1 MHLLSSCCVVQVGE
15 CVLNDLGT
23 VVVVIVVVVVV
34 VGCMLIYTIE
44 FILYSYASL
53 GAYCPGMFI
62 IQLLRGYALEC

>member
-1 MHLLSSCCVVQVGE
+1 MYALLVVGCCRCRVVQVEE

-23 VVVVIVVVVVV
+23 VVVVSVAVVVV

-53 GAYCPGMFI
+53 RAH
-62 IQLLRGYALEC
+62 ALECLSFNC